1 MSIMQEFPDSILPP
15 QVFNPKPEK
24 IQVRVNGR
32 DDFDF
37 PINVRGFTYDIPS
50 ELADQKKFARE
61 AAKIVENTLLHI
73 MDAKANS

>member
-1 MSIMQEFPDSILPP
+1 MSIMPEFLDSILPP
-15 QVFNPKPEK
+15 QIFDPKPEK

-37 PINVRGFTYDIPS
+37 PINVRGFIYDIPS
-50 ELADQKKFARE
+50 ELADQKKFAHE

-73 MDAKANS
+73 MSAKANN